1 MLLLRATMIAAT
13 TRRRR
18 RSVGMRDWI
27 GGEERQVKPG
37 GLMRTKNS
45 IDKYIIF
52 SHKKNI

>member
-1 MLLLRATMIAAT
+1 MIAAT